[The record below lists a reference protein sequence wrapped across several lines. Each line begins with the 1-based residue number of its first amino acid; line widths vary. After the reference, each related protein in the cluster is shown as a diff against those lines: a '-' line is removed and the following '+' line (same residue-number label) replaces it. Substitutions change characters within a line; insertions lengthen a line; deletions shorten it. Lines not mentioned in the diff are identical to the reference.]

1 MAKENVFQQGEVVEG
16 KVVDFALPE
25 CHGVVKKDGFVV
37 FVPQVLEGETCR
49 VEIEKVK
56 RNFALGRLVEV
67 LESSPFRS
75 VPPCPHFFE
84 DCGGCQL
91 QFMQYE
97 EQIRLK
103 KKHALSVLERI
114 GGVPLGN
121 VVFEDF
127 LPSPWIF
134 EYRNKMEFTFGQK
147 DKELLL
153 GLRPVNRYW
162 DVVNL
167 RECSLLRKDLTEKL
181 FAFFRDYG
189 KRHGIPGY
197 DPIRK
202 EGILRNLLVRYA
214 PTTQKLLIGLST
226 RSFDLPERDALVGT
240 LRGILPELCGVV
252 HIINDSPASA
262 LVFEEERVL
271 WGEPHFFERVGNI
284 LYRISLSSFFQVNT
298 FLCEALYRK
307 TKEYVLSGPADIVLD
322 LYCGGGG
329 IGLFLADAVGKV
341 VGVEENP
348 RAVADAEE
356 NARLNGIKNFTCV
369 PGRVEKL
376 LSSSRFQVDVVVVD
390 PPRAGLDKKV
400 VQRVASLSPKRVVY
414 VSCNIG
420 TFARDVALFRERG
433 YELVQMA
440 FFDLFPQTPYLETVA
455 LFVSRR

>member
-1 MAKENVFQQGEVVEG
+1 MAKESILQQGEIVEG

-25 CHGVVKKDGFVV
+25 CHGVVKRDGFVI

-49 VEIEKVK
+49 VEIEKMK

-75 VPPCPHFFE
+75 VPPCPHFLE
-84 DCGGCQL
+84 GCGGCQL

-103 KKHALSVLERI
+103 QKHALSILERV
-114 GGVPLGN
+114 GRVPLGN
-121 VVFEDF
+121 VVFEGF
-127 LPSPWIF
+127 LPSPRVF

-147 DKELLL
+147 NGKLLL
-153 GLRPVNRYW
+153 GLRPANRYW

-167 RECSLLRKDLTEKL
+167 KECFLLRRDLAEKL
-181 FAFFRDYG
+181 FFFFRNYG
-189 KRHGIPGY
+189 ERHGIPGY
-197 DPIRK
+197 DPVRK
-202 EGILRNLLVRYA
+202 EGVLRNLLVRYA
-214 PTTQKLLIGLST
+214 STTQKLLIGLST
-226 RSFDLPERDALVGT
+226 TSFDLPEKDALVEK
-240 LRGILPELCGVV
+240 LREMFPELCGVV

-262 LVFEEERVL
+262 LVFEEEHIL
-271 WGEPHFFERVGNI
+271 WGESHFFEKVENL
-284 LYRISLSSFFQVNT
+284 LYRVSLSSFFQVNT
-298 FLCEALYRK
+298 FLCDALYRK

-329 IGLFLADAVGKV
+329 IGLFLADAVGRV

-356 NARLNGIKNFTCV
+356 NARLNGFRNFTCI

-376 LSSSRFQVDVVVVD
+376 LSSSRFRVDAVVVD

-400 VQRVASLSPKRVVY
+400 VHRVVSLSPKRVVY

-420 TFARDVALFRERG
+420 TFARDAALFQERG

-440 FFDLFPQTPYLETVA
+440 FFDLFPQTPYFETVA
-455 LFVSRR
+455 LFISRK

>member
-1 MAKENVFQQGEVVEG
+1 MAKESVLQQGEIVEG
-16 KVVDFALPE
+16 KVIDFALPE
-25 CHGVVKKDGFVV
+25 CHGVVKRDGFVI
-37 FVPQVLEGETCR
+37 FVPRVLEGETCR
-49 VEIEKVK
+49 VEVEKVK

-75 VPPCPHFFE
+75 MPPCPHFFE
-84 DCGGCQL
+84 GCGGCQL
-91 QFMQYE
+91 QFVQYE
-97 EQIRLK
+97 EQMRLK
-103 KKHALSVLERI
+103 KKHALSILERI
-114 GGVPLGN
+114 GRVSLGN

-127 LPSPWIF
+127 LPSPRVF

-147 DKELLL
+147 NGKLFL
-153 GLRPVNRYW
+153 GLRPANRYW

-167 RECSLLRKDLTEKL
+167 KECFLLRKDLTEKL
-181 FAFFRDYG
+181 FSFFRNYG
-189 KRHGIPGY
+189 ERHGIPGY
-197 DPIRK
+197 DPVRK
-202 EGILRNLLVRYA
+202 EGVLRNLLVRYA
-214 PTTQKLLIGLST
+214 PTTQKLLVGLST
-226 RSFDLPERDALVGT
+226 TSFDLPEKEALVER
-240 LRGILPELCGVV
+240 LREMFPELCGVV

-262 LVFEEERVL
+262 LVFEEERIL
-271 WGEPHFFERVGNI
+271 WGESHFFEKVGNL
-284 LYRISLSSFFQVNT
+284 LYRVSLSSFFQVNT
-298 FLCEALYRK
+298 FLCGALYQK

-356 NARLNGIKNFTCV
+356 NARLNGVKNFTCV

-400 VQRVASLSPKRVVY
+400 VHRVVSLSPKRVVY

-420 TFARDVALFRERG
+420 TFARDVALFQERG
-433 YELVQMA
+433 YELIQMA
-440 FFDLFPQTPYLETVA
+440 FFDLFPQTPYFETVA
-455 LFVSRR
+455 LFIGRK